1 MGALPD
7 RPGGFGLAC
16 WALVICGR
24 FFYLQVIKG
33 PQLRELA
40 TREYQKFC
48 PVLPVRGM
56 IVDRKGL
63 ELAISTRV
71 SSVVAHPLQIKH
83 ADRLS
88 RELAPILGFKPR
100 ELKELL
106 TRATSFVWVK
116 RQLTP
121 EREAAFQAWAG
132 GGGPPGQGRQDHRQT
147 GHRRHLSDPRG
158 QTLLSAALSGRT
170 GPGVLQY

>member
-1 MGALPD
+1 MSPTIGKWVRFRIALVVI
-7 RPGGFGLAC
+7 GLS
-16 WALVICGR
+16 LLGMVICGR
-24 FFYLQVIKG
+24 FFYLQVVKG

-48 PVLPVRGM
+48 PILPVRGM

-88 RELAPILGFKPR
+88 RELAAHPGL
-100 ELKELL
+100 
-106 TRATSFVWVK
+106 
-116 RQLTP
+116 
-121 EREAAFQAWAG
+121 QA
-132 GGGPPGQGRQDHRQT
+132 PGIEGDSHP
-147 GHRRHLSDPRG
+147 GH
-158 QTLLSAALSGRT
+158 
-170 GPGVLQY
+170 